1 MKNAGEV
8 LEQAA
13 ETRKVLRY
21 TELSTPVLETTAGF
35 WGDYLNGLGANM
47 DMGLGANMDM
57 LEAYDVAAMMM
68 LYELAKLTKLSDAER
83 GTGIWN
89 DLVQWAGSAWAE
101 RLRYEDGEWCTAARE
116 KAKQESEGRG
126 NEI

>member
-13 ETRKVLRY
+13 DLRKNLRY
-21 TELSTPVLETTAGF
+21 TELSAPVLETTAGF
-35 WGDYLNGLGANM
+35 WLDYLNGQGINF
-47 DMGLGANMDM
+47 DI

-68 LYELAKLTKLSDAER
+68 LYELAKLTKLGDAER
-83 GTGIWN
+83 GNGLWN

-101 RLRYEDGEWCTAARE
+101 RLRYEDGEWCQAARA
-116 KAKQESEGRG
+116 KAKRECEGG
-126 NEI
+126 EG

>member
-21 TELSTPVLETTAGF
+21 TELSAPVLETTAGF
-35 WGDYLNGLGANM
+35 WLDYLNGLGVNI
-47 DMGLGANMDM
+47 DMF
-57 LEAYDVAAMMM
+57 EAYDVAAMMM
-68 LYELAKLTKLSDAER
+68 LYELAKLTKMSDAER
-83 GTGIWN
+83 GNGIWN

-101 RLRYEDGEWCTAARE
+101 RLRYEDGAWCQAARA
-116 KAKQESEGRG
+116 KAKQECEEKT
-126 NEI
+126 ND